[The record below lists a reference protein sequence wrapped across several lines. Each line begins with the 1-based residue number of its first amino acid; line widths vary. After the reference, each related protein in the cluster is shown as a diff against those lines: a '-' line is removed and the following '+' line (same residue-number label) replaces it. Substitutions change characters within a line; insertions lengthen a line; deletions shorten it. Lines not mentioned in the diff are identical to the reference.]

1 MDDIYDVWHKPQH
14 ACFIYIYNLI
24 VLYLEMSWIV
34 AWYNNCGR
42 TYFLLNSIGCVVC
55 TVHPPCTTSGT
66 MYRMAFLCYWI
77 LLVVLCVRF
86 TRLALPL
93 ELCTVWPCFVI
104 TKLVHSH
111 PPYNTFSC
119 ISNTS
124 FNMYSVCLHTID
136 DWSETFIFEYAA
148 YLSYII
154 IVQHRLRA
162 CTHFLIHLLT
172 S

>member
-1 MDDIYDVWHKPQH
+1 MKKEKEQCGWYIRRLAQTSTCVFH
-14 ACFIYIYNLI
+14 IYIYNLI

-42 TYFLLNSIGCVVC
+42 TYFLLNSIGCVV
-55 TVHPPCTTSGT
+55 
-66 MYRMAFLCYWI
+66 
-77 LLVVLCVRF
+77 F
-86 TRLALPL
+86 TRLVLPW
-93 ELCTVWPCFVI
+93 ELCTVWPYFVI